1 MNTPIDGT
9 KFGNITIKG
18 KTYEHDVMINLQGE
32 VSKRKKKL
40 SKEKFGTSHKI
51 SRQEAEYI
59 YQEGADK
66 LIIGT
71 GQTGFVELSDEA
83 AGFLDQKKCQV
94 ELLPTPDAI
103 KKWNRA
109 GDGTIGLFHVTC

>member
-1 MNTPIDGT
+1 MNTSIDGT
-9 KFGNITIKG
+9 KFGTITIKG
-18 KTYEHDVMINLQGE
+18 RIYKHDVIINLQGE

-59 YQEGADK
+59 YQEGAGN

-83 AGFLDQKKCQV
+83 ATFLDQKNCQV
-94 ELLPTPDAI
+94 ALLPTPAAI
-103 KKWNRA
+103 KKWNQA
-109 GDGTIGLFHVTC
+109 GDRTIGLFHVTC

>member
-1 MNTPIDGT
+1 MSKIDGT
-9 KFGNITIKG
+9 EFGNITING
-18 KTYEHDVMINLQGE
+18 KTYEYDVVINLKGE

-51 SRQEAEYI
+51 SKQEAKHIFE
-59 YQEGADK
+59 EGANN

-83 AGFLDQKKCQV
+83 ARFLDQKKCQV
-94 ELLPTPDAI
+94 ELLSTPAAI
-103 KKWNRA
+103 EKWNQA
-109 GDGTIGLFHVTC
+109 GEGTIGLFHVTC